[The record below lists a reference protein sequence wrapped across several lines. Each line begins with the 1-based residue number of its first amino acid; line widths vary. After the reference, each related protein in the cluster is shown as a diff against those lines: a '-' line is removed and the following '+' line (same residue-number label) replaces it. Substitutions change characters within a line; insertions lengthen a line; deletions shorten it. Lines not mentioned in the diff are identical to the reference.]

1 MSPVSKRSLPKK
13 QKLTGTGKISNI
25 PNLKYTVDCYTN
37 NGLNEQENKLNSTE
51 DKQSKEKHK
60 TKVHRE
66 ISQGEKIMKIKTEL
80 IENNII
86 ERNIRPG
93 SSGSSGSQLVP
104 GFVSEFSEKLNDH
117 LTDTATKISSLQA
130 DLKFSKQVIEKAKD
144 VIKNERTEKQKI
156 AKELSEL
163 RKSYNNLL
171 EKTKTTQS
179 KLVKENTSLQ
189 QQLSTSRDACSEL
202 KNGMI
207 NYIFNFN
214 PLDKDVSSEMNS
226 NSINSSD
233 TTDSNVS
240 SAEPTVPMSSDA
252 RPQDTDNGI

>member
-37 NGLNEQENKLNSTE
+37 NGLSEQENKLNSTE

-86 ERNIRPG
+86 ERNINPG

-130 DLKFSKQVIEKAKD
+130 DLKFSKQVIDKAKD

-171 EKTKTTQS
+171 EETKTTQS
-179 KLVKENTSLQ
+179 KLVEENTSLQ
-189 QQLSTSRDACSEL
+189 RQLSISRDACSEL

-240 SAEPTVPMSSDA
+240 NAEPTVSSDA

>member
-1 MSPVSKRSLPKK
+1 MSPVSKRSLQKK
-13 QKLTGTGKISNI
+13 QKLTGTGKNI

-66 ISQGEKIMKIKTEL
+66 ISQVEKTMKIKTEL
-80 IENNII
+80 IENDITEKNVIH
-86 ERNIRPG
+86 PG
-93 SSGSSGSQLVP
+93 SSGSSGSELVP

-130 DLKFSKQVIEKAKD
+130 DLKFSKEVIEKAKD
-144 VIKNERTEKQKI
+144 VIKNERAEKQKI

-163 RKSYNNLL
+163 RKIHNNLL
-171 EKTKTTQS
+171 EETKTTQS
-179 KLVKENTSLQ
+179 KLVEENTSLQ
-189 QQLSTSRDACSEL
+189 QQLTTSRDACSEL

-240 SAEPTVPMSSDA
+240 NAEPTVSISSDA
-252 RPQDTDNGI
+252 LPQDTDNGI